1 MKIKKYRPN
10 FFEGFEDVFYE
21 VSTKEELLKCELCK
35 HAVDNGYEICLSKTD
50 CYGGIMAVKEN
61 KNNEDGAEWW
71 VLAIIY
77 DTQDV
82 ATLSEWLPDW
92 NLKREEYKNKMRQ
105 RK

>member
-21 VSTKEELLKCELCK
+21 VSTKEELLECELCK

-50 CYGGIMAVKEN
+50 CRGGIMAIKEN

-92 NLKREEYKNKMRQ
+92 NLKREEYKIKMR
-105 RK
+105 

>member
-21 VSTKEELLKCELCK
+21 VSTKEELLECELCK
-35 HAVDNGYEICLSKTD
+35 HSVDNGYEICLSKTD
-50 CYGGIMAVKEN
+50 CCGGIMAIKEN

-71 VLAIIY
+71 VLAIIHN
-77 DTQDV
+77 TQDI

-92 NLKREEYKNKMRQ
+92 NLKREEYKNKI
-105 RK
+105 K